1 MVWLALWQSLENIK
15 NNLFKTIGFYKE
27 VDGDTQSEGSQST
40 GGNSAI
46 VASSASVTGSIPRVP
61 SQESVDTLGGASTA
75 GGDLESSGTSNS
87 FSHVLQK
94 DAYLVFRSLCR
105 LAMKPLP
112 DGIPDPK

>member
-1 MVWLALWQSLENIK
+1 M
-15 NNLFKTIGFYKE
+15 NLGQEKE
-27 VDGDTQSEGSQST
+27 VDGDTQSEGGLST
-40 GGNSAI
+40 GGLSSGGLSTEEANALKNGHCTIPVTSLAR
-46 VASSASVTGSIPRVP
+46 VAS
-61 SQESVDTLGGASTA
+61 QDSVDTIGATSSS
-75 GGDLESSGTSNS
+75 GDLESVGGSNS